1 MAQNIENA
9 IITSVG
15 KCGRGTVFFSSDFSK
30 IGEKSAVLKALERMT
45 ANGKILRV
53 ARGVYCYPK
62 IDKEL
67 GLGTLYP
74 TYEDIA
80 KSIAKRDR
88 ARIVPAGAYAMNRL
102 GLTTQVPMNIVYLTD
117 GSSRKIRINGD
128 RGIIFKHVAPKN
140 LAFRNSLAML
150 INAAL
155 KELGQDNVTE
165 EQKGRVMELLLQ
177 EDKNSVYQD
186 IKLMP
191 DWIASIVRKAYE

>member
-1 MAQNIENA
+1 M
-9 IITSVG
+9 
-15 KCGRGTVFFSSDFSK
+15 
-30 IGEKSAVLKALERMT
+30 
-45 ANGKILRV
+45 
-53 ARGVYCYPK
+53 
-62 IDKEL
+62 
-67 GLGTLYP
+67 
-74 TYEDIA
+74 
-80 KSIAKRDR
+80 
-88 ARIVPAGAYAMNRL
+88 
-102 GLTTQVPMNIVYLTD
+102 
-117 GSSRKIRINGD
+117 
-128 RGIIFKHVAPKN
+128 APKN